1 MMSCKNF
8 YSKAC
13 LSPSFIVL
21 FVFRVMRLQMSLDPT
36 VAQYKAVSM
45 LQTGVVTGVSGTQE
59 DVQVHQ
65 ANMMR

>member
-1 MMSCKNF
+1 
-8 YSKAC
+8 
-13 LSPSFIVL
+13 
-21 FVFRVMRLQMSLDPT
+21 MSLDPT